1 MPAVDEK
8 RQPSEEGIKLGE
20 RIAKVADIVGGKRA
34 LAEKAN
40 VKESQL
46 YRYIKGINIPSV
58 HVVVEIA
65 EAGDVDVSWL
75 ATGEGP
81 MMRVEAEKARHS
93 PRPKYDMFFD
103 KELLTAAI
111 FYEEFFDVLKAHED
125 PSLSEKENELKIY
138 KIIREKA
145 EKIAFQYTLFFYGGV
160 FVRGDSFEEIKKKL
174 ERLGGEGSA
183 EEPCEKGKNQ
193 GGEGL

>member
-8 RQPSEEGIKLGE
+8 RYPSEEGIKLGE

-111 FYEEFFDVLKAHED
+111 FYEEFFDILKAHED
-125 PSLSEKENELKIY
+125 PSLSEEENEQKIY
-138 KIIREKA
+138 KIIREKV
-145 EKIAFQYTLFFYGGV
+145 EKITFNYTLFFYGGV
-160 FVRGDSFEEIKKKL
+160 LERGDTFEEIKKKMG
-174 ERLGGEGSA
+174 RLVGVGSSGKICEELGSKEGED
-183 EEPCEKGKNQ
+183 
-193 GGEGL
+193 